1 MRRSGMIVLGL
12 TGALVA
18 FGIGDLEKGNRLY
31 RAGKY
36 AEAAAAYEAALEGG
50 KSSPQ
55 LEYNLGTALLRLG
68 RMQEAEQHLRAAL
81 RDVEP
86 SLRQRTLYNLGNR
99 YLYAARAPSAAQ
111 DQQQKL
117 LDSAVQSY
125 QQALRLRPDDPNAKW
140 NLELALREQQKQQDQ
155 GGGGQQKN
163 NQGGGSGG
171 GGGGTGN
178 AQGGGEDQGTQ
189 SNRSPMTQAQADR
202 ILSAAEQDER
212 QLYRDRV
219 KQGRRELPVA
229 RDW

>member
-1 MRRSGMIVLGL
+1 MRRSGVIVLAL
-12 TGALVA
+12 SGALVA

-31 RAGKY
+31 REGKY

-50 KSSPQ
+50 KSSAQ

-86 SLRQRTLYNLGNR
+86 SLRQRALYNLGNR
-99 YLYAARAPSAAQ
+99 YLYAARAPNAAQ

-117 LDSAVQSY
+117 LDTAVQSY

-163 NQGGGSGG
+163 NQGGGGG
-171 GGGGTGN
+171 GGGGGSGN

-189 SNRSPMTQAQADR
+189 SNRSSMTQAQADR